1 MRNKV
6 LSKIFIFLFAKKFVL
21 LSTIRLFIL
30 IKKLTYYFVL
40 LVLIVSSRE
49 LYAQEEDN
57 FPQKK
62 LSKSSSSYDKPYS
75 KINEAKKKLEEA
87 NQLFKKEPEKALDL
101 VHDALLIAIKEN
113 YLNEEA
119 DAYRLLGQFNFELK
133 EYSISYKNYS
143 KAIDIYNNLKLIS
156 TKNFYYTDVLYA
168 CYYPTGKSAELAADY
183 ENSLI
188 FYGKYLK
195 TAKSIADEV
204 KAQTALG
211 DVYLKKKDFNQ
222 AEQFYTDVLHLEK
235 KRDHKEGIIVL
246 NLKLGELE
254 QLRKNDTK
262 AIEYYRTSQN
272 TAIQIN
278 DDKAV
283 NEAYGNISD
292 IYQTQNKLQEGVEIN
307 QEALNYNQKRNNK
320 TEASKN
326 NIDIGNF
333 LISQNND
340 NEAIQYLQNSIKI
353 ANETGDIQN
362 KSKAF
367 EALSKAYN
375 NTGQESEAMKKYKEY
390 LILEDSIY
398 RIRERQLKEQNLK
411 GELLENAQ
419 NKLSLLE
426 KDKQLNENTIEL
438 LRKERIIQDEY
449 ITKQKVIS
457 YSLIL
462 GILILLITSYLVY
475 RSNKEKN
482 KANKMLVLKSL
493 RAQMNPHFIFNALNS
508 VNSFISKNDERAA
521 NRYLSDFSSLMRDVM
536 ENSQE
541 DFISLTKEIDILK
554 MYLKLENHR
563 FKEKFDYS
571 FEVDEVINTE
581 EVVIP
586 PMLIQP
592 YIENAVWHGL
602 RYKKEKGFLKVTI
615 SQHETTIVIVIEDDG
630 IGRKKSQEIK
640 TENQKVLQSTGLK
653 NIDSRLKIISEIYK
667 AKLDVKI
674 EDADAINHTGT
685 KVTIHVF
692 QENFIKNE
700 II

>member
-1 MRNKV
+1 M
-6 LSKIFIFLFAKKFVL
+6 IKKF
-21 LSTIRLFIL
+21 
-30 IKKLTYYFVL
+30 TYCFVL
-40 LVLIVSSRE
+40 LVLIVSSGG
-49 LYAQEEDN
+49 LYAQEKEN

-87 NQLFKKEPEKALDL
+87 KLLFKKEPKEALDL

-119 DAYRLLGQFNFELK
+119 DAYNLLGQINFELN
-133 EYSISYKNYS
+133 EYSLSYKNYL
-143 KAIDIYNNLKLIS
+143 KAIDIYNQLKLIS
-156 TKNFYYTDVLYA
+156 TQNQYYNELLQTIYYA
-168 CYYPTGKSAELAADY
+168 TGKSAEFNSDY
-183 ENSLI
+183 ENSLH
-188 FYGKYLK
+188 YYNKYLK
-195 TAKSIADEV
+195 SSKSIADEV

-222 AEQFYTDVLHLEK
+222 AEQFYTDALHLEK
-235 KRDHKEGIIVL
+235 KRDHKEGIVVL

-254 QLRKNDTK
+254 KLRKNDTK
-262 AIEYYRTSQN
+262 AIEYYQTSQN
-272 TAIQIN
+272 TAVQIN

-283 NEAYGNISD
+283 NEAYGNMSD
-292 IYQTQNKLQEGVEIN
+292 IYQTQNNAQKGIEIN
-307 QEALNYNQKRNNK
+307 QEALTYNQKRNNK
-320 TEASKN
+320 TETSKN
-326 NIDIGNF
+326 NIDIANF

-340 NEAIQYLQNSIKI
+340 EEAIPYLQNSIKI
-353 ANETGDIQN
+353 ANQTGDIQN

-367 EALSKAYN
+367 EALSIAYDK
-375 NTGQESEAMKKYKEY
+375 TGQESESMKKYKEF

-398 RIRERQLKEQNLK
+398 KIRERQLKEQNLK

-426 KDKQLNENTIEL
+426 KDKQLNEKTIEL
-438 LRKERIIQDEY
+438 LRKEKIIQDEF
-449 ITKQKVIS
+449 INKQKVIS

-493 RAQMNPHFIFNALNS
+493 RTQMNTHFIFNALNS

-521 NRYLSDFSSLMRDVM
+521 NRYLSDFSRLMRDVM

-541 DFISLTKEIDILK
+541 DFITLTKEIDILS

-563 FKEKFDYS
+563 FKDKFDYS
-571 FEVDEVINTE
+571 FEVDEAINTE
-581 EVVIP
+581 EFLIP

-602 RYKKEKGFLKVTI
+602 RYKKEKGFLKVSI
-615 SQHETTIVIVIEDDG
+615 SKNGNAIVVVVEDDG

-640 TENQKVLQSTGLK
+640 TENQKILTSTGLK

-674 EDADAINHTGT
+674 EDADAINHSGT
-685 KVTIHVF
+685 KVTIKVF